1 MNRLCGQ
8 RVIWRVCGNG
18 LWPFSCVKWSM
29 FKTLKSRPQ
38 LGKTIQSKTVHL
50 FSEHVK
56 IFWLHIPCSTWTR
69 ELPDATAV
77 GIPRRRASKTKRTT
91 QGIIFT
97 DFSPLRKKDRFLA
110 YTSRGSK
117 LIPCWFASSRI
128 ISLPGTPAR
137 AKKLSL
143 SNFKPVS
150 LQIAHQ
156 AFQCK
161 GIVSSNVPSQSN
173 ISPLTSAGNGI
184 PRKCCWEKNKQLSNK
199 SKHFPP
205 KSSQRSLHVLRRK
218 LKTLGLGL
226 SCAILSTC
234 PSKYINNFLRFSD
247 QDFLSQNVKCY
258 HELRCKRG

>member
-1 MNRLCGQ
+1 MNRLLGQ
-8 RVIWRVCGNG
+8 KALWRVCGNG

-29 FKTLKSRPQ
+29 FKTLKSRPK
-38 LGKTIQSKTVHL
+38 LGKTIQSKIFHL

-56 IFWLHIPCSTWTR
+56 FFWLHIPCSTWTR

-77 GIPRRRASKTKRTT
+77 GIPSRRASKTKRTT

-97 DFSPLRKKDRFLA
+97 DCSPLRKKDRFLA

-205 KSSQRSLHVLRRK
+205 KPHKEACTYCDESWKPLAWVCLAQYYQPALPNIS
-218 LKTLGLGL
+218 
-226 SCAILSTC
+226 I
-234 PSKYINNFLRFSD
+234 IFSD
-247 QDFLSQNVKCY
+247 TAIKIFFLKM
-258 HELRCKRG
+258 